1 VSRFFGK
8 HNHYP
13 LTVAGPSLYLL
24 QNDTIMFT
32 LGTSEGTQ
40 SKRVQ
45 KYLDVKYMD
54 LEYTAERDGMG
65 FVQFVFPTLDEDEF
79 RNLVFLLKRMDGV
92 TLMGVDSQ
100 LTEKNIMKLTKLLT
114 ELAPTTEEIDNP
126 KYLDELKRILR
137 VWSNKEYRDDRTKWE
152 EYGSDIAELI
162 QVWEDEINEKQQSD
176 REMEMGTA
184 QLSFYNE
191 SKEQKVRRLIRRTL
205 RK

>member
-1 VSRFFGK
+1 VFKFFGEY
-8 HNHYP
+8 NQSP
-13 LTVAGPSLYLL
+13 LTVAKLLLYLL

-40 SKRVQ
+40 SSRVK

-65 FVQFVFPTLDEDEF
+65 FVQFVFPTLDEEEF

-100 LTEKNIMKLTKLLT
+100 LTEKNIMKLTNLLT

-126 KYLDELKRILR
+126 KYLYELQRILK

-152 EYGSDIAELI
+152 EYGSDIAELV

-191 SKEQKVRRLIRRTL
+191 SKEQKVRRLIRKTIRQ
-205 RK
+205 